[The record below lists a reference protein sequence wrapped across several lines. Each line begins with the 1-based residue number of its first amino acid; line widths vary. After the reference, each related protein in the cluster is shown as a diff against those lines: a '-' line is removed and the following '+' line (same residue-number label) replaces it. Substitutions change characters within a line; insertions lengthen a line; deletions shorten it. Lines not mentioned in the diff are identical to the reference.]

1 MAPQHYAR
9 AVIWALE
16 SGYGSWEPAL
26 RILALI
32 AGILLLLTAAMS
44 IVRTM
49 VIPRLTISFVYAI
62 VLRTTDGLF
71 TGAARLMR
79 TYQQRDRILAWSGPV
94 GIIAALIVWLLLFLI
109 AYALLIFGV
118 TEATLLNSLLQA
130 GSGLLTLGLIGTPTD
145 DVTAIDFV
153 AAMTG
158 PAVIALLIG
167 FLPTL
172 YQAYLGRESKVLLST
187 GFTGAPAWGPEALAR
202 TQLLD
207 AEQDLPQTY
216 AEWVTWCT
224 QVRLS
229 QTLYPALSRFRSPV
243 ASRNWLV
250 SLVAVV
256 DSAAMRIAI
265 RSGPPDPRA
274 LEFISQA
281 SQTILSVSVTEVGID
296 SVVRL
301 RRWRSR
307 LDETLHAFGVAEQD
321 GTAAPLRT
329 NAAIGLSPGM
339 AAVSKAITVDNLR
352 ARIGNSK
359 VDSFRLEYSGLESSL
374 PRQEFDKAIA
384 YIRSAGVAVQRTD
397 DEAFAVFIRLRGSYE
412 AAAYRLAQ
420 RFYVPRA
427 PWTGV
432 RSPEIPVV
440 YPTLAAA
447 ESEK

>member
-1 MAPQHYAR
+1 
-9 AVIWALE
+9 
-16 SGYGSWEPAL
+16 
-26 RILALI
+26 
-32 AGILLLLTAAMS
+32 
-44 IVRTM
+44 
-49 VIPRLTISFVYAI
+49 
-62 VLRTTDGLF
+62 
-71 TGAARLMR
+71 
-79 TYQQRDRILAWSGPV
+79 
-94 GIIAALIVWLLLFLI
+94 
-109 AYALLIFGV
+109 
-118 TEATLLNSLLQA
+118 
-130 GSGLLTLGLIGTPTD
+130 
-145 DVTAIDFV
+145 
-153 AAMTG
+153 
-158 PAVIALLIG
+158 
-167 FLPTL
+167 
-172 YQAYLGRESKVLLST
+172 
-187 GFTGAPAWGPEALAR
+187 
-202 TQLLD
+202 
-207 AEQDLPQTY
+207 
-216 AEWVTWCT
+216 
-224 QVRLS
+224 
-229 QTLYPALSRFRSPV
+229 
-243 ASRNWLV
+243 
-250 SLVAVV
+250 
-256 DSAAMRIAI
+256 
-265 RSGPPDPRA
+265 
-274 LEFISQA
+274 
-281 SQTILSVSVTEVGID
+281 VGID